1 MKKTTIAIS
10 VLAVV
15 SAVALYGIVYQG
27 YKNSHMTTELES
39 VKKELNIQAK
49 KNKALNNENQTLSTQ
64 LSSYKKDANN
74 AGKSSS
80 ELEFNTVTNK
90 YLDTMFNFEPDTYN
104 KRKDSMHD
112 IISDKL
118 YQQYFPKNQNFGD
131 SNNVSSKLDNATIY
145 TQSQQGSD
153 MKGLAVVTYESK
165 SGDNDWRK
173 STEMYQIKFDTTKSQ
188 ITDVQNLGSSFEAK
202 NVK

>member
-1 MKKTTIAIS
+1 
-10 VLAVV
+10 
-15 SAVALYGIVYQG
+15 
-27 YKNSHMTTELES
+27 
-39 VKKELNIQAK
+39 
-49 KNKALNNENQTLSTQ
+49 
-64 LSSYKKDANN
+64 
-74 AGKSSS
+74 
-80 ELEFNTVTNK
+80 
-90 YLDTMFNFEPDTYN
+90 MFNFEPDTYN

-118 YQQYFPKNQNFGD
+118 YQQYFPKSQNFGD

-188 ITDVQNLGSSFEAK
+188 ITSVQNLGSSFEAK
-202 NVK
+202 NIK

>member
-15 SAVALYGIVYQG
+15 SAIALCVNWY
-27 YKNSHMTTELES
+27 NNNHTTTELKE
-39 VKKELNIQAK
+39 VKKELNTQSH
-49 KNKALNNENQTLSTQ
+49 KNKVLYAENQTLSTQ
-64 LSSYKKDANN
+64 LRSYERDANN
-74 AGKSSS
+74 VGKSSS
-80 ELEFNTVTNK
+80 ELEFNTVANK

-112 IISDKL
+112 IITDEL